1 MQEPGDLLSDVDG
14 QVVLFRQFLTAEE
27 ARDAYETLLSS
38 SPWRQEELTV
48 FGRKVLTPRLSSWH
62 GDAPYTYSGLTMP
75 PEPWTPLLLMIKERT
90 EAVSGASFN
99 SVLLNLYRDGRDSM
113 GWHSD
118 DETELGVNPS
128 IASVSLGEP
137 RRFRLR
143 HKTDKDKTLSI
154 DLPDASLLLMS
165 GPLQHHWQHAVPK
178 TARKVGSRINLTFR
192 WTSPPATTVHPEM
205 PD

>member
-1 MQEPGDLLSDVDG
+1 MQQHGNLLNDVDG
-14 QVVLFRQFLTAEE
+14 QVVLFRQFLDAED
-27 ARDAYETLLSS
+27 ARDGYDALLSC

-62 GDAPYTYSGLTMP
+62 GDVPYTYSGLTMA
-75 PEPWTPLLLMIKERT
+75 PEPWTPQLLAIRKRV
-90 EAVSGASFN
+90 EAVSGTAFN

-118 DETELGVNPS
+118 DEPELGVNPT
-128 IASVSLGEP
+128 IASVSLGET

-143 HKTDKDKTLSI
+143 HKTDRNNTVSI
-154 DLPDASLLLMS
+154 DLPDASLRLMS

-178 TARKVGSRINLTFR
+178 TSRKIGARINLTFR
-192 WTSPPATTVHPEM
+192 WTSPP
-205 PD
+205 

>member
-1 MQEPGDLLSDVDG
+1 MQQPGDLLNDADG
-14 QVVLFRQFLTAEE
+14 QVVLFRQYMAAED
-27 ARDAYETLLSS
+27 ARDAYEALLAS
-38 SPWRQEELTV
+38 SPWRQEELSL

-62 GDAPYTYSGLTMP
+62 GDVPYTYSGLAMT
-75 PEPWTPLLLMIKERT
+75 PEPWTPQLLMIRKRV
-90 EAVSGASFN
+90 EAVSGRTFN

-118 DETELGVNPS
+118 DEPELGINPT
-128 IASVSLGEP
+128 IASVSLGET

-143 HKTDKDKTLSI
+143 HKAGKEKTLSI

-178 TARKVGSRINLTFR
+178 TSRKIGARINLTFR
-192 WTSPPATTVHPEM
+192 WTSPPATAALHEIS
-205 PD
+205 D